1 MGKKKTTTEEFIER
15 ARKVHGDKY
24 DYSKVE
30 YINSRTKVCIICP
43 EHGEFWQE
51 ANSHL
56 KGCGCLKC
64 SKEKKNYYND
74 MESFIKDSYKLHGNK
89 YDYSKVNFK
98 KKNDKIKIICPI
110 HGEFI
115 TTPHIHLLGCEC
127 PKCAGTKKLTT
138 EEFIER
144 ARKVHGD
151 KYDYSKVE
159 YVNNSIKVC
168 IICPEHGEFWQT
180 PDCHMHKQG
189 CPKCAGTKKLT
200 TEEFIERARKIHGD
214 KYDYSK
220 VEYVNSKT
228 KVCII
233 CPVHGEFWMTPNMH
247 LYGQECPK
255 CSYSIMGMNRR
266 LTTEEFIERAR
277 KIHGDKY
284 DYSKVDYK
292 GLYKS
297 VCIICHKK
305 DKHGKEHGE
314 FWQAP
319 ANHLNGNK
327 CPKCKESKLER
338 KVRLSLDENNI
349 MYIYQAS
356 KRDLNWLGLQS
367 LDFYLPDYN
376 VAIECQGEQH
386 FKPVDFG
393 GKGKEWAE
401 TSYEEN
407 VRRDEY
413 KQKLCIEN
421 GITLLYYSN
430 IISNCVYNN
439 INKLIEWIIKRKI

>member
-74 MESFIKDSYKLHGNK
+74 MESFRKDPYKLHGNK

-144 ARKVHGD
+144 ARKV
-151 KYDYSKVE
+151 
-159 YVNNSIKVC
+159 
-168 IICPEHGEFWQT
+168 
-180 PDCHMHKQG
+180 
-189 CPKCAGTKKLT
+189 
-200 TEEFIERARKIHGD
+200 HGD

-430 IISNCVYNN
+430 IISNCVYND

>member
-74 MESFIKDSYKLHGNK
+74 MESFIKDSYKVHGNK

-127 PKCAGTKKLTT
+127 PKCTGTKKLTT

-144 ARKVHGD
+144 ARKV
-151 KYDYSKVE
+151 
-159 YVNNSIKVC
+159 
-168 IICPEHGEFWQT
+168 
-180 PDCHMHKQG
+180 
-189 CPKCAGTKKLT
+189 
-200 TEEFIERARKIHGD
+200 HGD

-430 IISNCVYNN
+430 IISNCVYND

>member
-144 ARKVHGD
+144 ARKV
-151 KYDYSKVE
+151 
-159 YVNNSIKVC
+159 
-168 IICPEHGEFWQT
+168 
-180 PDCHMHKQG
+180 
-189 CPKCAGTKKLT
+189 
-200 TEEFIERARKIHGD
+200 HGD

-430 IISNCVYNN
+430 IISNCVYND
-439 INKLIEWIIKRKI
+439 INKLIKWIIKKKI

>member
-159 YVNNSIKVC
+159 YVN
-168 IICPEHGEFWQT
+168 
-180 PDCHMHKQG
+180 
-189 CPKCAGTKKLT
+189 
-200 TEEFIERARKIHGD
+200 
-214 KYDYSK
+214 
-220 VEYVNSKT
+220 SKT

-305 DKHGKEHGE
+305 DKHGEEHGE

-430 IISNCVYNN
+430 IISNCVYND

>member
-1 MGKKKTTTEEFIER
+1 
-15 ARKVHGDKY
+15 
-24 DYSKVE
+24 
-30 YINSRTKVCIICP
+30 
-43 EHGEFWQE
+43 
-51 ANSHL
+51 
-56 KGCGCLKC
+56 
-64 SKEKKNYYND
+64 
-74 MESFIKDSYKLHGNK
+74 
-89 YDYSKVNFK
+89 
-98 KKNDKIKIICPI
+98 
-110 HGEFI
+110 
-115 TTPHIHLLGCEC
+115 
-127 PKCAGTKKLTT
+127 
-138 EEFIER
+138 
-144 ARKVHGD
+144 
-151 KYDYSKVE
+151 
-159 YVNNSIKVC
+159 
-168 IICPEHGEFWQT
+168 
-180 PDCHMHKQG
+180 
-189 CPKCAGTKKLT
+189 
-200 TEEFIERARKIHGD
+200 
-214 KYDYSK
+214 
-220 VEYVNSKT
+220 
-228 KVCII
+228 
-233 CPVHGEFWMTPNMH
+233 
-247 LYGQECPK
+247 
-255 CSYSIMGMNRR
+255 MGMNRR

-401 TSYEEN
+401 TSYEES

-430 IISNCVYNN
+430 IISNCVYND

>member
-15 ARKVHGDKY
+15 SRKVHGDKY

-159 YVNNSIKVC
+159 YVN
-168 IICPEHGEFWQT
+168 
-180 PDCHMHKQG
+180 
-189 CPKCAGTKKLT
+189 
-200 TEEFIERARKIHGD
+200 
-214 KYDYSK
+214 
-220 VEYVNSKT
+220 SKT

-233 CPVHGEFWMTPNMH
+233 CPVHGEFWMTPNMY

-430 IISNCVYNN
+430 IISNCVYND

>member
-43 EHGEFWQE
+43 VHGEFWQE

-74 MESFIKDSYKLHGNK
+74 METFIKDSYKLHGNK

-159 YVNNSIKVC
+159 YVN
-168 IICPEHGEFWQT
+168 
-180 PDCHMHKQG
+180 
-189 CPKCAGTKKLT
+189 
-200 TEEFIERARKIHGD
+200 
-214 KYDYSK
+214 
-220 VEYVNSKT
+220 SKT

-233 CPVHGEFWMTPNMH
+233 CPVHGEFWMTPNMY

-277 KIHGDKY
+277 KVRGDKY

-430 IISNCVYNN
+430 IISNCVYND

>member
-159 YVNNSIKVC
+159 YVN
-168 IICPEHGEFWQT
+168 
-180 PDCHMHKQG
+180 
-189 CPKCAGTKKLT
+189 
-200 TEEFIERARKIHGD
+200 
-214 KYDYSK
+214 
-220 VEYVNSKT
+220 SKT

-349 MYIYQAS
+349 TYIYQAS

-430 IISNCVYNN
+430 IISNCVYND
-439 INKLIEWIIKRKI
+439 INKLTEWIIKRKI

>member
-159 YVNNSIKVC
+159 YVN
-168 IICPEHGEFWQT
+168 
-180 PDCHMHKQG
+180 
-189 CPKCAGTKKLT
+189 
-200 TEEFIERARKIHGD
+200 
-214 KYDYSK
+214 
-220 VEYVNSKT
+220 SKT

-233 CPVHGEFWMTPNMH
+233 CPVHGEFWMTPNMY

-319 ANHLNGNK
+319 TNHLNGNK

-430 IISNCVYNN
+430 IISNCVYND

>member
-159 YVNNSIKVC
+159 YVN
-168 IICPEHGEFWQT
+168 
-180 PDCHMHKQG
+180 
-189 CPKCAGTKKLT
+189 
-200 TEEFIERARKIHGD
+200 
-214 KYDYSK
+214 
-220 VEYVNSKT
+220 SKT

-349 MYIYQAS
+349 TYIYQAS

-430 IISNCVYNN
+430 IISNCVYND

>member
-159 YVNNSIKVC
+159 YVN
-168 IICPEHGEFWQT
+168 
-180 PDCHMHKQG
+180 
-189 CPKCAGTKKLT
+189 
-200 TEEFIERARKIHGD
+200 
-214 KYDYSK
+214 
-220 VEYVNSKT
+220 SKT

-233 CPVHGEFWMTPNMH
+233 CPVHGEFWMTPNMY

-413 KQKLCIEN
+413 KQKNFVLKME
-421 GITLLYYSN
+421 
-430 IISNCVYNN
+430 
-439 INKLIEWIIKRKI
+439 

>member
-159 YVNNSIKVC
+159 YVN
-168 IICPEHGEFWQT
+168 
-180 PDCHMHKQG
+180 
-189 CPKCAGTKKLT
+189 
-200 TEEFIERARKIHGD
+200 
-214 KYDYSK
+214 
-220 VEYVNSKT
+220 SKT

-233 CPVHGEFWMTPNMH
+233 CPVHGEFWMTPNMY

-277 KIHGDKY
+277 KVHGDKY

-430 IISNCVYNN
+430 IISNCVYND